1 MTKQETTQKVY
12 NRQKCVGNSS
22 VSKKEISF
30 LLDQLDKR
38 SVHLIKKKDML
49 VRQKTRIDNDLKQTE
64 NEIKRIR
71 ERLNYIVNS
80 DKQVSISLKKQQ
92 SNQYI
97 KGRFWWEGKQ
107 RDVQIGSEK
116 TIISILDTLK
126 ENKLIDR
133 VKVKRGQKFNWKY
146 FQKDKKIADAVQMI
160 GRIKAAGY
168 ILNKLIKE
176 ESLDPLKTGIEK
188 PMIPYEKKR
197 TVTASTI
204 VETENMNIDWYD
216 GWKNKNFGENI

>member
-1 MTKQETTQKVY
+1 MTKQETTQEVY

-49 VRQKTRIDNDLKQTE
+49 VLQKTRVDNDLKQTE

-107 RDVQIGSEK
+107 RDIQIGSEK
-116 TIISILDTLK
+116 TIMSILCTLR
-126 ENKLIDR
+126 ENKLVYR
-133 VKVKRGQKFNWKY
+133 VKVKRDQKFNWKY
-146 FQKDKKIADAVQMI
+146 FQKDKKIADAVQMV

-176 ESLDPLKTGIEK
+176 GSLDPLKIGIEN
-188 PMIPYEKKR
+188 PMIPNKKKR
-197 TVTASTI
+197 PVTASII

>member
-1 MTKQETTQKVY
+1 V
-12 NRQKCVGNSS
+12 
-22 VSKKEISF
+22 
-30 LLDQLDKR
+30 
-38 SVHLIKKKDML
+38 
-49 VRQKTRIDNDLKQTE
+49 DNDLKQTE

-116 TIISILDTLK
+116 TIMSILCTLR
-126 ENKLIDR
+126 ENKLIYR
-133 VKVKRGQKFNWKY
+133 IKVKRDQKFNWKY
-146 FQKDKKIADAVQMI
+146 FQKDKKIADAVQMV

-176 ESLDPLKTGIEK
+176 ESLDPLKTGSEK
-188 PMIPYEKKR
+188 PMISDEKKR
-197 TVTASTI
+197 PVTASAI

>member
-1 MTKQETTQKVY
+1 MIKQETTQDVY
-12 NRQKCVGNSS
+12 NRQKCVGNLS

-38 SVHLIKKKDML
+38 SVYLIKKKDML
-49 VRQKTRIDNDLKQTE
+49 VRQKTRVDNDLKQTE

-116 TIISILDTLK
+116 TIISILDTLR
-126 ENKLIDR
+126 ENKLIYR
-133 VKVKRGQKFNWKY
+133 VKVKRDQKFNWKY

-176 ESLDPLKTGIEK
+176 ESLDPLKTGTEK
-188 PMIPYEKKR
+188 PMISDEKER

>member
-1 MTKQETTQKVY
+1 MTKQETTQEVY
-12 NRQKCVGNSS
+12 NRQKCVGNLS

-49 VRQKTRIDNDLKQTE
+49 VLQKTRVDNDLKQTE

-116 TIISILDTLK
+116 TIISILDTLR
-126 ENKLIDR
+126 ENKLIYR
-133 VKVKRGQKFNWKY
+133 VKVKRDQKFNWKY
-146 FQKDKKIADAVQMI
+146 FQKDKKIADAVQMV

-176 ESLDPLKTGIEK
+176 GSLVPLKTGTEK
-188 PMIPYEKKR
+188 SMIPAEKKR

>member
-1 MTKQETTQKVY
+1 MINQETTQEVY

-38 SVHLIKKKDML
+38 TVHLIKKKDML
-49 VRQKTRIDNDLKQTE
+49 VRQKTRVDNDLKQTG

-116 TIISILDTLK
+116 TIMSILCTLRD
-126 ENKLIDR
+126 NKLIYR
-133 VKVKRGQKFNWKY
+133 VKVKRDQKFNWKY
-146 FQKDKKIADAVQMI
+146 FQKDKKIADAVQMV

-176 ESLDPLKTGIEK
+176 ESLDPLKTGSEK
-188 PMIPYEKKR
+188 PMISDEKKR
-197 TVTASTI
+197 PVTASAI

>member
-1 MTKQETTQKVY
+1 MIKQETTQEVY
-12 NRQKCVGNSS
+12 NRQKCVGNLS

-38 SVHLIKKKDML
+38 SVYLIKKKDML
-49 VRQKTRIDNDLKQTE
+49 VRQKTRVDNDLKQTE

-71 ERLNYIVNS
+71 ERLNCIVNS

-116 TIISILDTLK
+116 TIMSILCTLR
-126 ENKLIDR
+126 ENKLIYR
-133 VKVKRGQKFNWKY
+133 VKVKRDQKFNWKY
-146 FQKDKKIADAVQMI
+146 FQKDKKIADAVQMV

-168 ILNKLIKE
+168 VLNKLIKE
-176 ESLDPLKTGIEK
+176 ESLDPLKIGPEK
-188 PMIPYEKKR
+188 PMIPDEKKR
-197 TVTASTI
+197 PVTASAI

>member
-1 MTKQETTQKVY
+1 MIKQETTQEVY
-12 NRQKCVGNSS
+12 NRQKYVGNSS

-49 VRQKTRIDNDLKQTE
+49 VRQKTRVDNDLKQTE

-92 SNQYI
+92 SNQYV

-126 ENKLIDR
+126 KNKLIDR
-133 VKVKRGQKFNWKY
+133 IKVKKGQKFNWEN
-146 FQKDKKIADAVQMI
+146 FQKDKKIADAVQMV

-176 ESLDPLKTGIEK
+176 ESLDPLKTGSEK
-188 PMIPYEKKR
+188 PMVPYKKKR
-197 TVTASTI
+197 MVTASTI
-204 VETENMNIDWYD
+204 VETENMNIDWYN

>member
-116 TIISILDTLK
+116 TIMSILCTLR
-126 ENKLIDR
+126 ENKLIYR
-133 VKVKRGQKFNWKY
+133 VKVKKDQKFNWKY
-146 FQKDKKIADAVQMI
+146 FQKDKKIADAVQMV

-176 ESLDPLKTGIEK
+176 GSLDPLKIEIEN
-188 PMIPYEKKR
+188 PMIPNKKKR
-197 TVTASTI
+197 PVTASTI

>member
-1 MTKQETTQKVY
+1 MIKQETTQEVY

-49 VRQKTRIDNDLKQTE
+49 VRQKTRVDNDLKQTE

-116 TIISILDTLK
+116 TIMSILDTLR

-133 VKVKRGQKFNWKY
+133 VKVKRGQKFTWKH
-146 FQKDKKIADAVQMI
+146 FHKDKKIAEAVQMI

-168 ILNKLIKE
+168 ILNKIIKE
-176 ESLDPLKTGIEK
+176 ESLDRLKNGPEK
-188 PMIPYEKKR
+188 HKIPSEKKHQ
-197 TVTASTI
+197 VSASTI
-204 VETENMNIDWYD
+204 VETENLNIDWYD
-216 GWKNKNFGENI
+216 GWKNENFGENI